1 MSYTYRFAKD
11 FSNLKNILINLD
23 DDNYPYEMDNF
34 FNPIQSWTGLN
45 ELDSSQAF
53 TLYAEDSNGDIVA
66 TYAARQLNYTEY
78 SNWMRDRTS
87 TAGVTYHEANIPE
100 GTAWYSSCQWTHI
113 DHRNEGL
120 GATMDAKKK
129 LKIQELGGTINYA
142 NHRAALRDYHKNDL
156 GYDSSIYQAFIPS
169 GGLGGSGGDSD
180 RHYYICYETLS

>member
-66 TYAARQLNYTEY
+66 TYAARQLHYT
-78 SNWMRDRTS
+78 
-87 TAGVTYHEANIPE
+87 
-100 GTAWYSSCQWTHI
+100 
-113 DHRNEGL
+113 
-120 GATMDAKKK
+120 
-129 LKIQELGGTINYA
+129 
-142 NHRAALRDYHKNDL
+142 
-156 GYDSSIYQAFIPS
+156 
-169 GGLGGSGGDSD
+169 
-180 RHYYICYETLS
+180 